1 MGSEV
6 GGEGWEVG
14 GVGWEVEEEGGRWE
28 VQEVG
33 GERWEG
39 WSGVGGWRGRVG
51 SRRGGVGS

>member
-33 GERWEG
+33 GG
-39 WSGVGGWRGRVG
+39 
-51 SRRGGVGS
+51 RGGIGEWCCAVLIFFSARCKKQH